1 MFGGQFGGFGAK
13 PAATASPFGAPSS
26 APTTS
31 LFGTSNQSSGFGGFG
46 STATTTQPTT
56 GGFGGFGGFGAT
68 NTQQTTGPFGGSGG
82 AGGGSGL
89 FGGSSATNTQ
99 QTTSPF
105 GGGFGS
111 NTTTNTQQGASPF
124 GGTSG
129 GGGGLFGSSATTT
142 QQGSSPFGG
151 FGATSN
157 TQPSLLSGATGGSP
171 FGSGGFGSANTGTQL
186 GGATSGGFGSTPFGG
201 GSGATSSSPFGGN
214 FGTNNQKQPG
224 TPIPYQQTT
233 IDGNTFVSISAMPQ
247 YNDRS
252 FEELRFEDITHR
264 KDAVY
269 KTGSGGGTTSLFGST
284 PTNQPSSPF
293 GAQNTTSSGGLFGS
307 QPNTSPFGQQN
318 SNTGSSLFG
327 SAQPTQQTGGLFG
340 STQPTSQQT
349 GGGLFGS
356 IPNTG
361 GSSLFG
367 STQLGSA
374 QPTQQTG
381 GLFGTQTQSNQPTNS
396 LFGAPSSSGQPTNSL
411 FGGQTQSTTSPFG
424 GQTQSNTS
432 PFGQTQSNTGGLFS
446 SAQPTQQTTGLFG
459 AQPTQ
464 QASNTVGLFGTTPTS
479 GTGLFGSSPTAGG
492 TGLFGSTQPTSSGTG
507 LFGSS
512 PTSGTGLFG
521 STQPTSQT
529 SGTGLFGS
537 TPTSGT
543 GLFGSTQPTQTQQPQ
558 TSLFGN
564 TGTST
569 STTGTGLFGSATP
582 SNTGTGLFG
591 ATPTATNTGGLFG
604 STPSTSTG
612 GLFGSTQT
620 TSQPTTS
627 LFGNTAT
634 TGLGTTPTT
643 TGGLFGTTPTTTG
656 GLFGS
661 TQPTTQT
668 SLFGT
673 TGSTGGLGA
682 PSGGGL
688 FGNLSQPTATA
699 NQGLSGGLFGNLSQ
713 PTATANQGLS
723 GGLFGNTLGQPSAQG
738 LSSAVP
744 TLGLGLGQTQ
754 QTQQLPQGSLLQQT
768 QQPQQPLQQSNIQLN
783 NQINSASPYFPISS
797 PAPFATF
804 VKDLTSTSKVVS
816 PPSYTQRSLSHHGYI
831 PKSTT
836 KLVPRRGPNNV
847 DLGFSV
853 LQNQNGLF
861 PIDKFITKHSKS
873 LNINTTNETEDSLRS
888 LNTKSSSLFNNNM
901 NSNRNV
907 NTNINDYQNNGPSSS
922 LYNSN
927 INQTSNTNNNN
938 NNYNNSNVQFNLRN
952 NQSSDNLNDKSSSSS
967 SSNKLQKEQQKEQE
981 QPTKPIKE
989 KEFLNPNAPK
999 LTRDGY
1005 QCVPSIKELS
1015 KKTDKELT
1023 SIQGFTISRDGCG
1036 SIYFPGSTN
1045 LVGLD
1050 LDDIV
1055 DIEPREVSVYKDEET
1070 KPEIGYG
1077 LNRDAVV
1084 TLENCWPKNK
1094 NGEVVKEDGTIL
1106 DKYENALK
1114 KVSAKSDCGFVS
1126 YSRSN
1131 GTWVFTVKHFSKYSA
1146 PDFDEDDQQQQQQT
1160 QQQTQPSKVTFQQ
1173 PSAPSTKPIKPKFT
1187 ANLDN
1192 FDSDLDSDTGSG
1204 DEVNQDEMVPQK
1216 KTYSKTPFIKR
1227 VSNRESGL
1235 FDTPSVVP
1243 MTEKIETTPSKIA
1256 RVSEPST
1263 TASQITRANNA
1274 LKFSTFNPQQ
1284 QQLQS
1289 SRFKST
1295 GLSILSNPVKNMIQ
1309 TDDQQSMFSTSRIQP
1324 LPSQQPLPT
1333 QQPIPNTIVLN
1344 KNYFSKIRID
1354 PQVYDRI
1361 VPKEESITN
1370 QYRMKNERL
1379 NHSTQDV
1386 SLFMRRSFRVGW
1398 APGGKLISITKSSL
1412 KTLLIKKLPTDT
1424 KEDKKESIIKFLKD
1438 HHSHSSLVPE
1448 NLKSI
1453 GWFSISNVQEQI
1465 ESQLTLNVPTSQ
1477 SVYYNR
1483 IWSLISNLW
1492 GNVLKGNGSKYINSN
1507 YSEDTI
1513 RKLNLNQWL
1522 KDVIAPLV
1530 KDEMDSLRKKTNSNY
1545 LEQIFSYLTAKQ
1557 IKEASDLANENK
1569 DFRLAT
1575 MMSQIWSSSESGKDL
1590 ILKQLTTYHSNGSDE
1605 FINEKRLEILH
1616 LIAGSVNK
1624 VYKNLNDWIRCFA
1637 VSFWFRYSLECNI
1650 EDSVENFEKSFNAQR
1665 SVYPLPPY
1673 LSRSINSKQIEE
1685 QQHYYDICFLLL
1697 KLFTAVNRGGSSHFN
1712 KFKNIFYPE
1721 NIGQDLLDYHL
1732 SWNLYTVLKS
1742 IPSLNKQPDL
1752 VNASNL
1758 HSSFALQLERLG
1770 LWQWSIYVILHTPDQ
1785 SNHVREEAVK
1795 ALIARAAPVITPEDR
1810 VFLTTKLHIPE
1821 IWIDEAK
1828 AWYSGYDSNDIYDQ
1842 IDALFKSYQY
1852 PKIHDII
1859 FSNIGPNYI
1868 IQKRYHSLKDLLV
1881 RLEPHSSF
1889 ISTWRYGGSI
1899 FLEFANICI
1908 QYKEILSQLSN
1919 TAEEIQRTKY
1929 YVNLKEVTTRIVNLL
1944 SDISKLTQSTE
1955 VKSTS
1960 ASYKQSLSFMSEALI
1975 TKAAL
1980 LRDLP
1985 ESIVKLVS
1993 TNNLVSTLNSLP
2005 LTQDYRSKNLE
2016 SLTDQ
2021 IQDTL
2026 LNSIYQ

>member
-13 PAATASPFGAPSS
+13 PAATASPFGAPST

-31 LFGTSNQSSGFGGFG
+31 LFGSSTPSSGFGGFG
-46 STATTTQPTT
+46 TTTTTTQPST

-68 NTQQTTGPFGGSGG
+68 TSSQPTASPFGGGTS
-82 AGGGSGL
+82 GGSGL
-89 FGGSSATNTQ
+89 FGTSNTTAQ
-99 QTTSPF
+99 PGAGPF
-105 GGGFGS
+105 GGFG
-111 NTTTNTQQGASPF
+111 TTTTTTTTQPGASPF
-124 GGTSG
+124 GGS
-129 GGGGLFGSSATTT
+129 GGGLFGSSATTA
-142 QQGSSPFGG
+142 QPGASPFGG
-151 FGATSN
+151 FGATST
-157 TQPSLLSGATGGSP
+157 TQPSLLSGTTGASP
-171 FGSGGFGSANTGTQL
+171 FGGGFGSTTTGTQL
-186 GGATSGGFGSTPFGG
+186 GGGATGGGFGSSSPFGG
-201 GSGATSSSPFGGN
+201 GGGGGGGGANTGTTSSSPFGGGS
-214 FGTNNQKQPG
+214 FGATTQKQPG
-224 TPIPYQQTT
+224 TPIPYQQTA

-264 KDAVY
+264 KDIVY
-269 KTGSGGGTTSLFGST
+269 KTGGAGTTSLFGGSNQTTQT
-284 PTNQPSSPF
+284 PFGGQTTTGGGLFGTQTTTSPF
-293 GAQNTTSSGGLFGS
+293 NQQTSGTTGSTLFGSTQPTQQSGGLFGS
-307 QPNTSPFGQQN
+307 AQPTQQTSGGLFGNTGGLFGSTQPTQQTGGGLFGLSQPTQQTGGGLFGSTSGSTQPTTSLFSQTQTTSPFGQTTTSTPFGQPQ
-318 SNTGSSLFG
+318 STTGGTSLFG

-340 STQPTSQQT
+340 SV
-349 GGGLFGS
+349 
-356 IPNTG
+356 
-361 GSSLFG
+361 
-367 STQLGSA
+367 
-374 QPTQQTG
+374 QPTQQ
-381 GLFGTQTQSNQPTNS
+381 
-396 LFGAPSSSGQPTNSL
+396 PS
-411 FGGQTQSTTSPFG
+411 
-424 GQTQSNTS
+424 
-432 PFGQTQSNTGGLFS
+432 
-446 SAQPTQQTTGLFG
+446 TGLFG
-459 AQPTQ
+459 A
-464 QASNTVGLFGTTPTS
+464 PTS
-479 GTGLFGSSPTAGG
+479 GTGLFGSSPTGGTG
-492 TGLFGSTQPTSSGTG
+492 TGLFGAPASGTG

-512 PTSGTGLFG
+512 PTGTGTGLFN
-521 STQPTSQT
+521 STQPTQTQT
-529 SGTGLFGS
+529 SGGLFGS
-537 TPTSGT
+537 SPTPGT

-564 TGTST
+564 TGATQTTTGTGGLFGSAQP
-569 STTGTGLFGSATP
+569 SATTGTGLFGSAQP
-582 SNTGTGLFG
+582 SATTGTGLFG
-591 ATPTATNTGGLFG
+591 SAQPSATTG
-604 STPSTSTG
+604 T
-612 GLFGSTQT
+612 GLFGSTQPT
-620 TSQPTTS
+620 AQPTTS
-627 LFGNTAT
+627 LFGNTTTTGGLGATPT
-634 TGLGTTPTT
+634 TGLFGSTPTT
-643 TGGLFGTTPTTTG
+643 TGGLFS
-656 GLFGS
+656 S
-661 TQPTTQT
+661 TQPAQT
-668 SLFGT
+668 SLFGA

-682 PSGGGL
+682 TTGL
-688 FGNLSQPTATA
+688 FGNLT
-699 NQGLSGGLFGNLSQ
+699 Q

-723 GGLFGNTLGQPSAQG
+723 GGLFGNTLGQPTATANQG
-738 LSSAVP
+738 LSGGLFGNTLGQPTTQLSSAVP
-744 TLGLGLGQTQ
+744 TLTLGQPQ
-754 QTQQLPQGSLLQQT
+754 QQQLQQGSLLQQT
-768 QQPQQPLQQSNIQLN
+768 QQPLQQPLQQSTIQLN

-888 LNTKSSSLFNNNM
+888 LNTKSSSLFNNNNN
-901 NSNRNV
+901 NSNSNNRNV
-907 NTNINDYQNNGPSSS
+907 NTNINDYQNNGLPSSS

-927 INQTSNTNNNN
+927 INQLNNTNTYNNNN
-938 NNYNNSNVQFNLRN
+938 NNNNNISTQFNLRN
-952 NQSSDNLNDKSSSSS
+952 NQSSSSENLNEKSSASSSS
-967 SSNKLQKEQQKEQE
+967 SSNKSQQKEQE
-981 QPTKPIKE
+981 QPPKPIKE
-989 KEFLNPNAPK
+989 KEFINSNAPK
-999 LTRDGY
+999 LTREGY

-1015 KKTDKELT
+1015 KKTDKEL
-1023 SIQGFTISRDGCG
+1023 SAIQGFTISRDGCG

-1045 LVGLD
+1045 LIGLD

-1094 NGEVVKEDGTIL
+1094 NGEVVREDGTIL
-1106 DKYENALK
+1106 EKYENALK

-1146 PDFDEDDQQQQQQT
+1146 PDFDEDDQQQQQQ
-1160 QQQTQPSKVTFQQ
+1160 QQQTQHQQHQKQPSKVTFQQ
-1173 PSAPSTKPIKPKFT
+1173 PSAPSTKSKPKFT

-1204 DEVNQDEMVPQK
+1204 EEENQDEMVPQK

-1227 VSNRESGL
+1227 VSTRESGL

-1243 MTEKIETTPSKIA
+1243 MSEKIETTPSKIA
-1256 RVSEPST
+1256 RVSEPTSQST
-1263 TASQITRANNA
+1263 NNT

-1295 GLSILSNPVKNMIQ
+1295 GLSILSNPVKNIIQ
-1309 TDDQQSMFSTSRIQP
+1309 SDDQQQSMFSNKSKIQP
-1324 LPSQQPLPT
+1324 LPQQ
-1333 QQPIPNTIVLN
+1333 QQQSFQPILTPVVLN
-1344 KNYFSKIRID
+1344 KNYFSKVRID

-1370 QYRMKNERL
+1370 QYRMKNEHL
-1379 NHSTQDV
+1379 NHSTQDA

-1465 ESQLTLNVPTSQ
+1465 ESQLSLNVPLNQ

-1492 GNVLKGNGSKYINSN
+1492 GNVLKGNGSKYSNSN
-1507 YSEDTI
+1507 YSEETI

-1522 KDVIAPLV
+1522 KDVVTPLV
-1530 KDEMDSLRKKTNSNY
+1530 RDEMDTLRKKTNSNY
-1545 LEQIFSYLTAKQ
+1545 LEQIFSFLTAKQ

-1637 VSFWFRYSLECNI
+1637 ISFWFRYSLGNNI

-1673 LSRSINSKQIEE
+1673 LCRSTNSKQIEE

-1697 KLFTAVNRGGSSHFN
+1697 KLFAVNRRSSHFD

-1770 LWQWSIYVILHTPDQ
+1770 LWQWSIYVLLHTPDQ

-1795 ALIARAAPVITPEDR
+1795 ALIARSAPFITPEDR

-1821 IWIDEAK
+1821 VWIDEAK
-1828 AWYSGYDSNDIYDQ
+1828 AWYSGYDCSNDIYDQ

-1859 FSNIGPNYI
+1859 FSNIGPNYV

-1899 FLEFANICI
+1899 FLEFADICI

-1929 YVNLKEVTTRIVNLL
+1929 YVNLKEITTRIVNLL
-1944 SDISKLTQSTE
+1944 SDISKLTQSSE
-1955 VKSTS
+1955 IKNTS
-1960 ASYKQSLSFMSEALI
+1960 APYKQSLSFMSEALI